1 LLEEE
6 FAEPPEVDEGPVV
19 GVLVA
24 WLVWIEALDDALVEL
39 DTELDTELLELIT
52 LVVSVELV
60 VS

>member
-24 WLVWIEALDDALVEL
+24 WLVWIEALDDALVA
-39 DTELDTELLELIT
+39 LDTELLELVA